1 MKRWKIVLIC
11 SLAAGFSLFAAH
23 YRFGDSAHAIGM
35 LNNKGGQA
43 RHPFMITSGQ
53 DRYFLIMTG
62 VVLPPLQGD
71 VRVALEGEP
80 AMNYTIYNSEPVV
93 DLGIHRRPGFDG
105 EILTGVK
112 SRDTLALWVEM
123 EPQSYEYLFDGESE
137 MSTLAKSST
146 VGPNGAG
153 PLSLNF
159 YASDNGNEL
168 LRIPVVFADLQVGG
182 GSHGAHH

>member
-1 MKRWKIVLIC
+1 MYRWKIILAFVLAVGI
-11 SLAAGFSLFAAH
+11 SGVAAN

-35 LNNKGGQA
+35 LNLKGGKA
-43 RHPFMITSGQ
+43 RHPFMIKSGQ

-62 VVLPPLQGD
+62 VVLPPFKGD

-80 AMNYTIYNSEPVV
+80 AMNYVIYNSEPVV
-93 DLGIHRRPGFDG
+93 NLGIHRRPMFNVDL
-105 EILTGVK
+105 LTGVQ

-123 EPQSYEYLFDGESE
+123 EPRSYEYLFGDEPEIASFG
-137 MSTLAKSST
+137 KSST
-146 VGPNGAG
+146 EGPNGER

-159 YASDNGNEL
+159 YTTDTGDQL
-168 LRIPVVFADLQVGG
+168 LSIPVVYADLQTGG